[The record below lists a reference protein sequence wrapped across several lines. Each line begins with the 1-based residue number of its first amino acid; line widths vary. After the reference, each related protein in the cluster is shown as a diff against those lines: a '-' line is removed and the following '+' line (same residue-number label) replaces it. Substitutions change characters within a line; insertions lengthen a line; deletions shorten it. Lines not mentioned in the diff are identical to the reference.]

1 MTCNDEE
8 KTQLRAEEE
17 SLHSAAESLAT
28 ALDAAMADIAVATG
42 TTPAIEYLSD
52 TTAALTTTAVP
63 TTAIT
68 TTSAPTA
75 ISTAVTASEASS
87 TTTTTTTT
95 TTFGFETGSLNS

>member
-1 MTCNDEE
+1 MSVTCTDQE

-42 TTPAIEYLSD
+42 TTPAIEDLSD
-52 TTAALTTTAVP
+52 TTAALTTT
-63 TTAIT
+63 
-68 TTSAPTA
+68 TTSAPTSTV
-75 ISTAVTASEASS
+75 ISIAVTASEASS